1 MWGTWWVWDARLTS
15 ELVLLAAHN
24 PWAKV
29 VPNDRDITLRELTP
43 AAVTGTLSTS
53 SLGQVEHRALF
64 GGYAL
69 AVDNTVF
76 AMVSDGE
83 LYLRA
88 CEESASYFVKQG
100 ASFLTLLKRGRPV
113 LLNYYRVDDVLW
125 QDQERLLRLSS
136 FALEAAR
143 RERSRRFKQDRLK
156 DLPNLSF
163 QLELL
168 LCEAGVPNEQ
178 TLRALGAEACWM
190 RIKRLNKHLSYKV
203 LFALEG
209 AIKGL
214 HEAALPANR
223 RRELVEWYKSLS
235 PQ

>member
-1 MWGTWWVWDARLTS
+1 MKKISYERIYQS
-15 ELVLLAAHN
+15 E
-24 PWAKV
+24 KY
-29 VPNDRDITLRELTP
+29 
-43 AAVTGTLSTS
+43 LSP
-53 SLGQVEHRALF
+53 LGDVEHRALF

-76 AMVSDGE
+76 AMVSEGE

-100 ASFLTLLKRGRPV
+100 APFLTLQKRGRPV
-113 LLNYYRVDDVLW
+113 VLNYYRVDDTLW
-125 QDQERLLRLSS
+125 EDQERLLRLSS

-143 RERSRRFKQDRLK
+143 RERCQRFRQDRLK

-163 QLELL
+163 QLEML
-168 LCEAGVPNEQ
+168 LCEAGIPNEQ
-178 TLRALGAEACWM
+178 TLRALGAETCWL

-214 HEAALPANR
+214 HEAALPEIR
-223 RRELVEWYKSLS
+223 RRELVEWYKTLP

>member
-1 MWGTWWVWDARLTS
+1 MKKISYERIYQS
-15 ELVLLAAHN
+15 EKYL
-24 PWAKV
+24 
-29 VPNDRDITLRELTP
+29 
-43 AAVTGTLSTS
+43 S
-53 SLGQVEHRALF
+53 SLGEVEHRALF

-76 AMVSDGE
+76 AMVSAGE

-88 CEESASYFVKQG
+88 CEESAAYFVKQG

-113 LLNYYRVDDVLW
+113 LLNYYRVDEALW

-143 RERSRRFKQDRLK
+143 RERCKRFKQNRLK
-156 DLPNLSF
+156 DLPNLTF

-168 LCEAGVPNEQ
+168 LCEAGIPNEEA
-178 TLRALGAEACWM
+178 LRTLGAEACWLK
-190 RIKRLNKHLSYKV
+190 IKRLNKHLSYKV

-209 AIKGL
+209 AIQGL
-214 HEAALPANR
+214 HEAALPAIR
-223 RRELVEWYKSLS
+223 RRELIEWYKTL
-235 PQ
+235 PAQ